1 MPVLIIIFDSVLFL
15 IHTQKKNMIQQEA
28 ILEQVQELNATF
40 NRSEFTLEIE
50 NQCGRNYTELVESI
64 QAVERTVQFLLVS
77 FFRLLNLIKCDS
89 IVPIYQQV
97 VYTGSCHYSVKA
109 VIWMFSAALITSLS
123 GLLMITF
130 RSALYP
136 TLYMDVYDGGMKES
150 IGVEDNNN
158 NNNNG
163 SQDDDA
169 NNGSGPI

>member
-1 MPVLIIIFDSVLFL
+1 
-15 IHTQKKNMIQQEA
+15 MIQQDT
-28 ILEQVQELNATF
+28 ILLEVQELNATF
-40 NRSEFTLEIE
+40 NRSEFALEIE
-50 NQCGRNYTELVESI
+50 NECGRNYTELIESI
-64 QAVERTVQFLLVS
+64 QAVKGTAQFLFRS

-109 VIWMFSAALITSLS
+109 VVWMFSAALITSLS

-136 TLYMDVYDGGMKES
+136 TLYMDVYVGGMKES

-158 NNNNG
+158 NIND
-163 SQDDDA
+163 SQDDDT